1 MKVVLFCGGQGM
13 RMREYSED
21 LPKPMVPIGYRPILW
36 HLMRYYSHYGH
47 KEFILCLGYRGD
59 VIKNYFRNYD
69 ECVSNDFV
77 LSEGGRKV
85 DMITKD
91 IEDWKITFV
100 DTGLNSNI
108 GQRLAKV
115 RKYVGDDAEFMANYA
130 DGLTDLPLDT
140 LYASFK
146 KSGKT
151 ASFLGV
157 KPMASYHVIS
167 SNDDGTVTDVRSTAL
182 SQARINGGFFIFKNS
197 IFDHMQEGEELV
209 EQPFRRLI
217 EKRQLHTYS
226 YDGFWACM
234 DTFKERTYLDQVFT
248 KGTAPWEVW
257 RPR

>member
-1 MKVVLFCGGQGM
+1 
-13 RMREYSED
+13 
-21 LPKPMVPIGYRPILW
+21 
-36 HLMRYYSHYGH
+36 
-47 KEFILCLGYRGD
+47 
-59 VIKNYFRNYD
+59 
-69 ECVSNDFV
+69 
-77 LSEGGRKV
+77 
-85 DMITKD
+85 MITKD
-91 IEDWKITFV
+91 IDEWKITFV

-130 DGLTDLPLDT
+130 DGLTDLPLDV
-140 LYASFK
+140 LYESFK
-146 KSGKT
+146 KSGKI

-167 SNDDGTVTDVRSTAL
+167 SNDDGTVTDVKSTAL
-182 SQARINGGFFIFKNS
+182 SPARINGGFFIFKNS
-197 IFDHMQEGEELV
+197 IFDHMKDGEELV